1 MKCRYEAVKERVHS
15 DELGEYDTYGI
26 RVTTE
31 IASVPDVSL
40 DGALVDELCRQFNEQ
55 GISPL
60 RLLDVIDKSM

>member
-31 IASVPDVSL
+31 IASVSDVSI
-40 DGALVDELCRQFNEQ
+40 DGAKVDELCRAFNECEL
-55 GISPL
+55 SPL
-60 RLLDVIDKSM
+60 CLLDAIDKGM